1 LFKATTTHQLDT
13 TLKKYNL
20 MKTFDKVQIAV
31 HTDYCIVLVEFTII
45 KVINEHNRVYAMIAQ
60 DKIIVGQHM
69 IDNTWRLSDP
79 IDLSKIHV
87 KDISHE
93 DVTNEADLNA
103 FEAANC

>member
-1 LFKATTTHQLDT
+1 
-13 TLKKYNL
+13 

-31 HTDYCIVLVEFTII
+31 QTGYGTVNVEFTII
-45 KVINEHNRVYAMIAQ
+45 KVINEHSHVYAMIAQ
-60 DKIIVGQHM
+60 DKIVIGQHM

-79 IDLSKIHV
+79 IDLSGIYV

-93 DVTNEADLNA
+93 DVTNEADLSA